1 MAVFQNKI
9 LLGLILLLLAGG
21 PAGCEPEDTPGGEL
35 IEIKLTLSGKNPS
48 GDGHYFLLVEE
59 RSVLKAHGLYDNGQT
74 EDISLSLFWL
84 VDQAG
89 KIEIDCEED
98 DLVGQRLIVEG
109 ISPGLVNI
117 TAQTRDTEN
126 TLIPC
131 SVTPDGGWSFPDGG
145 QQWPLESNPLV
156 IEVN

>member
-1 MAVFQNKI
+1 MAVIQNKV
-9 LLGLILLLLAGG
+9 LLGLLLLTLAGG
-21 PAGCEPEDTPGGEL
+21 PTGCEPQDTPGGEL
-35 IEIKLTLSGKNPS
+35 VEIKLTLSGKNPS
-48 GDGHYFLLVEE
+48 GNGRYFLLVEE
-59 RSVLKAHGLYDNGQT
+59 RAVLKAQGLYDNGQT

-84 VDQAG
+84 MDLTG
-89 KIEIDCEED
+89 KIELDCEEN

-109 ISPGLVNI
+109 VSPGLVQI
-117 TAQTRDTEN
+117 QARTRDTET

-145 QQWPLESNPLV
+145 QQWPLESDPLV